1 MFLLNKCFF
10 NQLLMQPGNPM
21 IYITKIVILYACNL
35 KFLVKLHGKLLN
47 LVLLVLNSLF
57 SLNMVSTL
65 EVYALITSG
74 KQMLLTFLNL
84 DVLNM
89 FMFLLTLF
97 PIFSWPLFTLENQ
110 HVTVFNIYCFVFL
123 LQESLKPLKQIMD
136 LGILAVL
143 FNVFVFLFKF
153 IIKQGFLIIHRD
165 KVLWNEPIN
174 ALNINY

>member
-1 MFLLNKCFF
+1 
-10 NQLLMQPGNPM
+10 MQPESPM

-35 KFLVKLHGKLLN
+35 KFPVKLHDKLLN
-47 LVLLVLNSLF
+47 LALPVLNSLF

-84 DVLNM
+84 GILNM
-89 FMFLLTLF
+89 FMSLLTLF
-97 PIFSWPLFTLENQ
+97 PIFSWPPFTLENQ
-110 HVTVFNIYCFVFL
+110 HVTVFNIRCFAFL
-123 LQESLKPLKQIMD
+123 LQESHKPLKQIMD
-136 LGILAVL
+136 LVILAVL
-143 FNVFVFLFKF
+143 FNVFVFLSKF
-153 IIKQGFLIIHRD
+153 IIKQEFLIIHRD

>member
-1 MFLLNKCFF
+1 
-10 NQLLMQPGNPM
+10 MQPGNPM

>member
-1 MFLLNKCFF
+1 
-10 NQLLMQPGNPM
+10 MQPGNPM

-65 EVYALITSG
+65 EVYVLITSG
-74 KQMLLTFLNL
+74 KQMLLIFLNL

-123 LQESLKPLKQIMD
+123 LQESLKPLRQIMD

-143 FNVFVFLFKF
+143 FNVFVFLLKF

>member
-1 MFLLNKCFF
+1 
-10 NQLLMQPGNPM
+10 MQPGNPM

-123 LQESLKPLKQIMD
+123 LQESLKPLRQIMD

-165 KVLWNEPIN
+165 KVLWNGPIN

>member
-1 MFLLNKCFF
+1 
-10 NQLLMQPGNPM
+10 MQPGNPM

-123 LQESLKPLKQIMD
+123 LQESLKPLRKIMD

-165 KVLWNEPIN
+165 KVLWIEPIN

>member
-1 MFLLNKCFF
+1 
-10 NQLLMQPGNPM
+10 MQPGNPM
-21 IYITKIVILYACNL
+21 IYITKIVTLYACNL

-74 KQMLLTFLNL
+74 KQMLLIFLNL

-123 LQESLKPLKQIMD
+123 LQESLKPLRQIMD

-165 KVLWNEPIN
+165 KVLLSEPIN

>member
-1 MFLLNKCFF
+1 
-10 NQLLMQPGNPM
+10 MQPGNPM

-123 LQESLKPLKQIMD
+123 LQESLKPLRQIMD
-136 LGILAVL
+136 LGILAVF

-153 IIKQGFLIIHRD
+153 IIKQGYLIIHRD

>member
-1 MFLLNKCFF
+1 
-10 NQLLMQPGNPM
+10 MQPGNPM

-65 EVYALITSG
+65 EVYVLITSG
-74 KQMLLTFLNL
+74 KQMLLIFLNL

-97 PIFSWPLFTLENQ
+97 PIFSRPLFTLENQ

-123 LQESLKPLKQIMD
+123 LQESLKPLRQIME

-143 FNVFVFLFKF
+143 FNVFVFLLKF